1 MGLMLPVGV
10 YLTGGSRMIRVFES
24 CGFEYMVL
32 RPIKYGL
39 DGDPVLLA
47 ARKEYLGTATTTV
60 ELRPL
65 FATQK
70 KPATEVKARLSEEL
84 QLGKHLQHPNIG
96 QVLGYAIDGAQSFLV
111 LEHEPGCSLET
122 ILDAAALVKRKVS
135 VGFAATVALA
145 IADALDRAHRTV
157 DEKGRPLH
165 VVHRAVSPANIQISR
180 RGQVKLV
187 NFGAA
192 YSELIGRYRTPT
204 GLLRGDAAYIA
215 PEVLRAFQVPTNRR
229 RTPARTPPDK
239 RADIFSLGLVLLGA
253 LTGWHPLDP
262 PDSVEAGREA
272 HLLPGTE
279 VETTPA
285 IPLEALAARLLHFG
299 SKDVERATKRLAE
312 RLRRIIARAL
322 QVDPA
327 ERYQSALTLADELR
341 GYMSDSWP
349 KYHEG
354 NLAAEMAT
362 LISAA
367 RKLDEHVA
375 YSVMEASILPA
386 PVDQPWNS
394 P

>member
-1 MGLMLPVGV
+1 
-10 YLTGGSRMIRVFES
+10 MIRVFES

-32 RPIKYGL
+32 RPIKYGR

-70 KPATEVKARLSEEL
+70 KPAPEVKARLSEEL
-84 QLGKHLQHPNIG
+84 QLSKHLQHPNIG

-135 VGFAATVALA
+135 AGFAVTVAMA
-145 IADALDRAHRTV
+145 IADALDHAHRCA
-157 DEKGRPLH
+157 DEEGRPLH
-165 VVHRAVSPANIQISR
+165 VVHRAVSPTNIQISQ

-187 NFGAA
+187 NFGSA
-192 YSELIGRYRTPT
+192 YSELMGRYQTPT

-215 PEVLRAFQVPTNRR
+215 PEVLREFQTPRKRR
-229 RTPARTPPDK
+229 RAAARSPPDS
-239 RADIFSLGLVLLGA
+239 RADIFSLGLVLLGE

-262 PDSVEAGREA
+262 PDSLEDAVSTFV
-272 HLLPGTE
+272 LPGTR
-279 VETTPA
+279 VETEPI
-285 IPLEALAARLLHFG
+285 IPLEVLAPRLVNFG
-299 SKDVERATKRLAE
+299 SKDVDRATKRLAV
-312 RLRRIIARAL
+312 RLRRIIAKAL
-322 QVDPA
+322 QVDPSK
-327 ERYQSALTLADELR
+327 RYPSALAMADDLR
-341 GYMSDSWP
+341 GYMHDSWP
-349 KYHEG
+349 QYHEG
-354 NLAAEMAT
+354 ELAAETAA
-362 LISAA
+362 LIRAA

-375 YSVMEASILPA
+375 YGVTEPGILPT
-386 PVDQPWNS
+386 PVDVPGNI